1 MRLHGEF
8 VMRQVMEEIVV
19 IPVGQTAL
27 SFNGMILLNDV
38 SKVIWEC
45 LEQET
50 DLEQIVTA
58 VTDAFEVSP
67 QQARTDIMEFLDA
80 LRKMQMLEDGL

>member
-1 MRLHGEF
+1 MKLRGEF
-8 VMRQVMEEIVV
+8 VLRQVMDDIVV

-27 SFNGMILLNDV
+27 GLNGMILLNDV

-50 DLEQIVTA
+50 DLERIVTA
-58 VTDAFEVSP
+58 VTESFEVAE
-67 QQARTDIMEFLDA
+67 QEARTDILGFLDQ
-80 LRKMQMLEDGL
+80 LRKMNMLDD

>member
-1 MRLHGEF
+1 MKLRGEF
-8 VMRQVMEEIVV
+8 VVRQVMDDTVA

-27 SFNGMILLNDV
+27 QINGMIMLNDV

-50 DLEQIVTA
+50 QPESIVTA
-58 VTDAFEVSP
+58 LTDVFAVSD
-67 QQARTDIMEFLDA
+67 QEARMDTLDFLDKLRA
-80 LRKMQMLEDGL
+80 LQLLDE